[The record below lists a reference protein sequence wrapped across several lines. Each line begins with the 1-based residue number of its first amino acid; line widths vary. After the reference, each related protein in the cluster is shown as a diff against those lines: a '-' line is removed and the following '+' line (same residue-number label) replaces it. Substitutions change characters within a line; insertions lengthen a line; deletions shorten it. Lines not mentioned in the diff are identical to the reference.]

1 MSLDFGLAFNFRN
14 PEPFKVPPAQFYE
27 EMFQQI
33 EYAEE
38 LGFDTVWLPEH
49 HFSPD
54 DGYDPNPLTVAA
66 AIAARTTRI
75 KIGTWLLLLPLHNAL
90 EVAEQAAL
98 VDIISGGRLQLG
110 LGLGYRK
117 EEFDAFGINR
127 RDRAGRM
134 EEGLEVIRRALGN
147 EQFSFKGRHYDIEN
161 GSVYP
166 KPIQQPLPLWVG
178 ARSEPAARRAAR
190 HDASLLLIDV
200 GGNAKATYD
209 VYAETLRERG
219 RDPADYG
226 VHGMIL
232 GSFMIS
238 DDPERA
244 FEEVRPHLEWER
256 TAMEGWYEESAQSG
270 HDPVLLDAMD
280 RGQRGGGGRAIE
292 NDVVGDPA
300 ETIKVIEA
308 KLEEAPYTHM
318 VFGGGNTTPSGFRA
332 KNFYPYL
339 ERFAKEVIPHF
350 R

>member
-66 AIAARTTRI
+66 AIAARTERI

-117 EEFDAFGINR
+117 EEFDAFGIAR
-127 RDRAGRM
+127 RARAGRM

-147 EQFSFKGRHYDIEN
+147 EQFSFKGRHYNIEN

-238 DDPERA
+238 DDPERG
-244 FEEVRPHLEWER
+244 V
-256 TAMEGWYEESAQSG
+256 
-270 HDPVLLDAMD
+270 
-280 RGQRGGGGRAIE
+280 RGGPPPPRVGADRDGRLVRGVGAERSRPRAPRRDGPRPADGGRPARSRTTWSAIRRRR
-292 NDVVGDPA
+292 
-300 ETIKVIEA
+300 
-308 KLEEAPYTHM
+308 
-318 VFGGGNTTPSGFRA
+318 SR
-332 KNFYPYL
+332 
-339 ERFAKEVIPHF
+339 
-350 R
+350 